1 MNKCGGISKR
11 WKTNC
16 IKLLEKE
23 EQEKPCP
30 RSEQEKTKDIKAST
44 AIF

>member
-16 IKLLEKE
+16 IKLLEKG
-23 EQEKPCP
+23 QENPCP
-30 RSEQEKTKDIKAST
+30 RSEQEKTKDIKTST
-44 AIF
+44 EIF